1 MTRSSLRRF
10 RLTLAATLLAGA
22 ALACDSLLN
31 VQAPSRVPASVLDD
45 PANAEL
51 AVNGAQADFE
61 CAYTSYAALGGML
74 AGELEDAT
82 LSAGRW
88 DYDRRTVTSG
98 DAYGP
103 NQCNDGSFLGLYTP
117 LSVARFQAD
126 NAASHLQGW
135 TDAQVTDR
143 HMLIAKA
150 SAYAGYSLVLLGEG
164 FCSAAI
170 DVGPQ
175 LMPNQL
181 LDSAEARFSTA
192 VTEATTANA
201 TDLLNLALVG
211 RARTRLDLANS
222 TGALADAQLVPAG
235 FEYDATYS
243 SSNLR
248 RENLIFQQ
256 LNKFPF
262 NTIAVPY
269 RKFMYVFAD
278 TVVPGKVDSV
288 PDPRVAVRFDSAT
301 TMFDNRHGQWVQL
314 KYANIGAPIRL
325 ATSTEAQLII
335 AEIQGGPTAVGIIN
349 NLHAAAGLPPF
360 RGTNPDSIR
369 RQVIYERQAEFFL
382 DGHHLGDVNRF
393 QLTLFPPAGTP
404 YPVDAANPKG
414 GFYGTG
420 TRFPLPD
427 KERFNNP
434 NIPSTVNPGC

>member
-1 MTRSSLRRF
+1 MGRPLRRATRVRFHRGKKPPHLDELDGARPGGAVPRGRVRATHGVRAGSAAPAHTVRRHGQRELLMAVHPTPEPTTRDTSMTRSSLRRF
-10 RLTLAATLLAGA
+10 RLTLAVTLLAGA

-31 VQAPSRVPASVLDD
+31 VQSPSRVPASVLDD

-61 CAYTSYAALGGML
+61 CALASYAALGGMM

-126 NAASHLQGW
+126 NATHHLQGW
-135 TDAQVTDR
+135 TDAQVSNR
-143 HMLIAKA
+143 HDLIAKA
-150 SAYAGYSLVLLGEG
+150 SAYGGYTLTLLGEA

-175 LMPNQL
+175 LMPPQL

-192 VTEATTANA
+192 IAEATTAGDA
-201 TDLLNLALVG
+201 STLNLARVG
-211 RARTRLDLANS
+211 RARVRLALGD
-222 TGALADAQLVPAG
+222 TVGALADAQLVPAG

-243 SSNLR
+243 SANAR
-248 RENLIFQQ
+248 RENFVYQQ
-256 LNKFPF
+256 INKSPF

-325 ATSTEAQLII
+325 ATRTEAQLII
-335 AEIQGGPTAVGIIN
+335 AEI
-349 NLHAAAGLPPF
+349 
-360 RGTNPDSIR
+360 
-369 RQVIYERQAEFFL
+369 
-382 DGHHLGDVNRF
+382 
-393 QLTLFPPAGTP
+393 
-404 YPVDAANPKG
+404 
-414 GFYGTG
+414 
-420 TRFPLPD
+420 
-427 KERFNNP
+427 
-434 NIPSTVNPGC
+434 PGA

>member
-1 MTRSSLRRF
+1 
-10 RLTLAATLLAGA
+10 
-22 ALACDSLLN
+22 
-31 VQAPSRVPASVLDD
+31 
-45 PANAEL
+45 
-51 AVNGAQADFE
+51 
-61 CAYTSYAALGGML
+61 
-74 AGELEDAT
+74 
-82 LSAGRW
+82 
-88 DYDRRTVTSG
+88 
-98 DAYGP
+98 
-103 NQCNDGSFLGLYTP
+103 
-117 LSVARFQAD
+117 
-126 NAASHLQGW
+126 
-135 TDAQVTDR
+135 
-143 HMLIAKA
+143 
-150 SAYAGYSLVLLGEG
+150 
-164 FCSAAI
+164 
-170 DVGPQ
+170 
-175 LMPNQL
+175 MPPQL

-192 VTEATTANA
+192 IAEATTAGDA
-201 TDLLNLALVG
+201 STLNLARVG
-211 RARTRLDLANS
+211 RARVRLALGDS
-222 TGALADAQLVPAG
+222 VGALADAQLVPAA

-243 SSNLR
+243 SITAR
-248 RENLIFQQ
+248 RENLVYQQ

-269 RKFMYVFAD
+269 RNFMYVFTD
-278 TVVPGKVDSV
+278 TVVSGKVDSV

-360 RGTNPDSIR
+360 RGTDPDSIR

>member
-1 MTRSSLRRF
+1 
-10 RLTLAATLLAGA
+10 
-22 ALACDSLLN
+22 
-31 VQAPSRVPASVLDD
+31 
-45 PANAEL
+45 
-51 AVNGAQADFE
+51 
-61 CAYTSYAALGGML
+61 L

-278 TVVPGKVDSV
+278 TVTPGKVDSV
-288 PDPRVAVRFDSAT
+288 PDPRVAVQFNAAT
-301 TMFDNRHGQWVQL
+301 TMFDNRHGQYVQL
-314 KYANIGAPIRL
+314 KYATIASPIPL
-325 ATSTEAQLII
+325 ATTTEAQLII
-335 AEIQGGPTAVGIIN
+335 AEIQGGPTAVNIIN
-349 NLHAAAGLPPF
+349 ALHAAVGLPAF
-360 RGTNPDSIR
+360 HATDPDSIR
-369 RQVIYERQAEFFL
+369 QQVIYERAAEFFL

-393 QLTLFPPAGTP
+393 NLTLFPAAGTP

-414 GFYGTG
+414 GFYGVG
-420 TRFPLPD
+420 RRFPLPD

>member
-1 MTRSSLRRF
+1 M
-10 RLTLAATLLAGA
+10 RLKLMATLLLGA

-31 VQAPSRVPASVLDD
+31 VQSPSRVPASVLDD

-61 CAYTSYAALGGML
+61 CALASYVALGGMM

-126 NAASHLQGW
+126 NATHHLQGW
-135 TDAQVTDR
+135 TDAQVSNR
-143 HMLIAKA
+143 HDLIAKA
-150 SAYAGYSLVLLGEG
+150 SAYGGYTLTLLGEG

-175 LMPNQL
+175 LMPPQL

-192 VTEATTANA
+192 IAEATTAGDA
-201 TDLLNLALVG
+201 STLNLARVG
-211 RARTRLDLANS
+211 RARVRLALGDS
-222 TGALADAQLVPAG
+222 VGALADAQLVPAA

-243 SSNLR
+243 SITAR
-248 RENLIFQQ
+248 RENLIYQQ
-256 LNKFPF
+256 LTKFPF

-269 RKFMYVFAD
+269 RNFMYVFTD
-278 TVVPGKVDSV
+278 TVVSGKVDSV

-360 RGTNPDSIR
+360 RGTDPDSIR

>member
-1 MTRSSLRRF
+1 MRR
-10 RLTLAATLLAGA
+10 RLVTVLFLGA
-22 ALACDSLLN
+22 ALACDSLLD
-31 VQAPSRVPASVLDD
+31 VQSPSRVPASVLDD

-61 CAYTSYAALGGML
+61 CAFASYAALGGML

-126 NAASHLQGW
+126 NAVHHLQGW

-143 HMLIAKA
+143 HELIAKA
-150 SAYAGYSLVLLGEG
+150 SAYSGYSLTLLGEG

-175 LMPNQL
+175 LLPPQL
-181 LDSAEARFSTA
+181 LDSAEARF
-192 VTEATTANA
+192 ATTIAEA
-201 TDLLNLALVG
+201 VIAGDSSIVNLARVG
-211 RARTRLDLANS
+211 RARVRLALGDS
-222 TGALADAQLVPAG
+222 VGALADAQLVPTG
-235 FEYDATYS
+235 FRYDATYS
-243 SSNLR
+243 SASAR
-248 RENLIFQQ
+248 RENFIFQQ
-256 LNKFPF
+256 INKSPF
-262 NTIAVPY
+262 NTIGVPY

-278 TVVPGKVDSV
+278 TIVPGKVDSV

-301 TMFDNRHGQWVQL
+301 VMFDNRRGQWVQL
-314 KYANIGAPIRL
+314 KYATIAAPIAL
-325 ATSTEAQLII
+325 ATGTEAQLII
-335 AEIQGGPTAVGIIN
+335 AEIQGGPTAVTIIN

-360 RGTNPDSIR
+360 RGSDPDSIR
-369 RQVIYERQAEFFL
+369 RQVIYERQSEFFL

-393 QLTLFPPAGTP
+393 QLTLFPAVGTP
-404 YPVDAANPKG
+404 YPVDAINPKG
-414 GFYGTG
+414 GSYGTV

>member
-1 MTRSSLRRF
+1 M
-10 RLTLAATLLAGA
+10 RLTLVATLLLGA
-22 ALACDSLLN
+22 ALACDSLLD
-31 VQAPSRVPASVLDD
+31 VQSPSRVPASVLDD
-45 PANAEL
+45 PANAQL
-51 AVNGAQADFE
+51 AVDGAQADFE
-61 CAYTSYAALGGML
+61 CALASYAALGGML

-98 DAYGP
+98 GAYGP

-117 LSVARFQAD
+117 LSVARYQAD
-126 NAASHLQGW
+126 NAAHHLQGW
-135 TDAQVTDR
+135 TDGQVSNR
-143 HMLIAKA
+143 RQLIARA
-150 SAYAGYSLVLLGEG
+150 SAYGGYSLTLLGEG

-175 LMPNQL
+175 LLPSQL

-192 VTEATTANA
+192 IAAATAPG
-201 TDLLNLALVG
+201 DSSILHLALVG
-211 RARTRLDLANS
+211 RARVRLARGDSA
-222 TGALADAQLVPAG
+222 GALADAQLVPAG

-243 SSNLR
+243 SITAR
-248 RENLIFQQ
+248 RENLVFQQ

-278 TVVPGKVDSV
+278 TIVPGKVDSV
-288 PDPRVAVRFDSAT
+288 PDPRVAVRNDTGT

-314 KYANIGAPIRL
+314 KYASIGAPIRL
-325 ATSTEAQLII
+325 ATGTEAQLII
-335 AEIQGGPTAVGIIN
+335 AEIQGGPAAVTIIN

-360 RGTNPDSIR
+360 RGTDPDSIR
-369 RQVIYERQAEFFL
+369 NQVIYERQAEFFL

-393 QLTLFPPAGTP
+393 QLTLFPAVGTP
-404 YPVDAANPKG
+404 YPVDASNPKG
-414 GFYGTG
+414 GFYGTT